1 MLILDFLLLDGLI
14 DGQLCLLKSESMSM
28 LFAGQALLEVKLDL
42 RGTHPLVK
50 DLVGKGAGQLLEALI
65 G

>member
-1 MLILDFLLLDGLI
+1 MLILDLLLLDSLI
-14 DGQLCLLKSESMSM
+14 DGQLCFLKSESVSM

-42 RGTHPLVK
+42 RGTHSLVE
-50 DLVGKGAGQLLEALI
+50 DLVGKSAGQLLEALI

>member
-1 MLILDFLLLDGLI
+1 
-14 DGQLCLLKSESMSM
+14 M

-42 RGTHPLVK
+42 RGTHSLVK
-50 DLVGKGAGQLLEALI
+50 YLVGKSAGQLLEALI